1 MMMVIVRNKWVQE
14 QCDISAVMRTAKKS
28 RGKSHAFPLHNS
40 LICLLH
46 SLQWMAAW
54 PEELALDTLCVRM
67 PTVGTNTQWQ
77 LHSTLHFGLPR
88 HVAELSPVASSID
101 AL

>member
-1 MMMVIVRNKWVQE
+1 MRHIGGDAYCQE
-14 QCDISAVMRTAKKS
+14 VKRQVASIPSAQFYDMPF
-28 RGKSHAFPLHNS
+28 AFLA
-40 LICLLH
+40 L
-46 SLQWMAAW
+46 LQWMAAW
-54 PEELALDTLCVRM
+54 PEEYALDTLCVRM